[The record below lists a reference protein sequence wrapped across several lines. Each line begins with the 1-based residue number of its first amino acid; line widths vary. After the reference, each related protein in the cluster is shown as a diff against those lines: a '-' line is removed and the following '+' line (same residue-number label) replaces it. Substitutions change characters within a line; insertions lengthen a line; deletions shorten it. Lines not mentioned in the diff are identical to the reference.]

1 MISLIVNGKKI
12 SFDDGINIMGL
23 IDHYKLDTKFVAVG
37 HNGDVVKKEHYQS
50 VSLQDGDSVE
60 LVKPVGGC

>member
-50 VSLQDGDSVE
+50 VSLLDGDSVE
-60 LVKPVGGC
+60 LVKPVGGG

>member
-23 IDHYKLDTKFVAVG
+23 IDNYKLDTKFVAVG
-37 HNGDVVKKEHYQS
+37 HNGDVVKNEHYQS
-50 VSLQDGDSVE
+50 VSLQDGESVD
-60 LVKPVGGC
+60 LVKPVGGG